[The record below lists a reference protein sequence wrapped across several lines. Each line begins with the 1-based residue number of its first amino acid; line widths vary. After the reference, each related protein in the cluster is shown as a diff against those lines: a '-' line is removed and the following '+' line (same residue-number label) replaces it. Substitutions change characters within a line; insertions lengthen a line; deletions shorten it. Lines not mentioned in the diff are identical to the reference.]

1 MTVPQNSSIMLFIF
15 LPTTRSYVGTGK
27 EVQPLVEAYFAWVH
41 EQDPAYI
48 LSEKTREGLKCS
60 LNQEKY
66 LKVFLE
72 DGSIPID
79 NGAAV
84 PGEKPIPRRIGIVQA
99 LGTLCP
105 NRNSV

>member
-1 MTVPQNSSIMLFIF
+1 M
-15 LPTTRSYVGTGK
+15 
-27 EVQPLVEAYFAWVH
+27 EAYFAWVH

-84 PGEKPIPRRIGIVQA
+84 PGKNQSLEELESFMPWAHYIQQEFGVKDSDAYVN
-99 LGTLCP
+99 TYFD
-105 NRNSV
+105 